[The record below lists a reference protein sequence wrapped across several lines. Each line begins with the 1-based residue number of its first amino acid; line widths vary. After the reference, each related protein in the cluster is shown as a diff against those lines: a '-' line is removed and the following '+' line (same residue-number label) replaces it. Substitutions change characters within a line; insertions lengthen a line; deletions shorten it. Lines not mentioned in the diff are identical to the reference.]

1 MNHFEKTA
9 ATASRPSW
17 ILFFALVLAAI
28 GVARQNQQ
36 PDSNADDVITQ
47 SIPVTGMGG
56 TADSNNRM
64 IAVTGID
71 VTGSSILYL
80 VDTETMRLAVYQANG
95 GSASTQGVK
104 LVGAR
109 RIDLDMLLDGL
120 NDESEYTYKE
130 LRDEFERQGILPPD
144 PSER

>member
-1 MNHFEKTA
+1 MTPRNPLQ
-9 ATASRPSW
+9 SPW
-17 ILFFALVLAAI
+17 LLVCGLALCAI
-28 GVARQNQQ
+28 GWARGPQQ
-36 PDSNADDVITQ
+36 TEVQ
-47 SIPVTGMGG
+47 IPQMPAIAN
-56 TADSNNRM
+56 ADSNNRM

-80 VDTETMRLAVYQANG
+80 VDTEQMRLAVYQANG

-109 RIDLDMLLDGL
+109 RIDLDLLLDGL

-130 LRDEFERQGILPPD
+130 LREEFERQGILPPE
-144 PSER
+144 PTSR